1 MLQLRRQTAQ
11 QAAEWQEAQLQ
22 QKEAEIHAAAGG
34 LCTSAYMVPDAAV
47 HKLGSSATRRA
58 RLTSGAC
65 LAAGFTA
72 VLQAMRDSGAPA
84 VGHNLALDLAYIL
97 QAFAG
102 PLPPVWR
109 DYKALAAAWF
119 PGGIY
124 DTKRLSAQLPQVWAG
139 IAGS

>member
-1 MLQLRRQTAQ
+1 MR
-11 QAAEWQEAQLQ
+11 
-22 QKEAEIHAAAGG
+22 H
-34 LCTSAYMVPDAAV
+34 
-47 HKLGSSATRRA
+47 A
-58 RLTSGAC
+58 RLTVGILS
-65 LAAGFTA
+65 AAGLTA

-124 DTKRLSAQLPQVWAG
+124 DTKRLAAQLPQVRAG
-139 IAGS
+139 LAASSQLWNLACQGP